1 MLSFSWFFGVLS
13 GLLPFL
19 LRHLDLELWRIPLP
33 WDLLPLAGKGNW
45 SWFGGKPDV
54 SSRKGW
60 LTPTASVL
68 RSSEPLAVSNA
79 VTLAVFRS
87 DREMFFF
94 SLYRWWA
101 ENQWFCNY
109 MCKHITCSL
118 NPQLFQVRFV
128 GWNWEEN
135 LARFGILELLKLGNC
150 PSHSFSSHLVVIVQ
164 CSGFSLIPL
173 SSTKES
179 SFKAG

>member
-1 MLSFSWFFGVLS
+1 M
-13 GLLPFL
+13 

-33 WDLLPLAGKGNW
+33 WDLFPLAGKGNW

-60 LTPTASVL
+60 LTPRASVL

-79 VTLAVFRS
+79 VTLAVFLS

-94 SLYRWWA
+94 SLYSWWA
-101 ENQWFCNY
+101 ENRRLLELHVLWFV
-109 MCKHITCSL
+109 KPTT
-118 NPQLFQVRFV
+118 FQVHFV
-128 GWNWEEN
+128 GWNWETN
-135 LARFGILELLKLGNC
+135 SKKNDILELLKLGDH
-150 PSHSFSSHLVVIVQ
+150 PSNNFSCHLVVIAQ
-164 CSGFSLIPL
+164 CSEFSSIPL